1 MDKRQICIKFARE
14 VSAILKI
21 AAPAIRFV
29 PVKQLRTSTQIA
41 ALTPDGILIRNDIG
55 VTPELFFA
63 IAHELR
69 HAYQLEN
76 DRSLHDYRTSDQL
89 DIDEYNAQPLEV
101 DANAFAAGVMAEF
114 FGISPQF
121 LHMPESIRQLIYVRK
136 RQIQKELRKPSFHS
150 ILLFAERQ
158 NRLFESTM
166 ARSGRAVVQR
176 KKSLGSPRA
185 GCRMCAIWPRTA
197 NGSRSKISSIVLSR
211 CIRRIWI

>member
-21 AAPAIRFV
+21 AVPTIRFV
-29 PVKQLRTSTQIA
+29 PVKELRTSTQIA

-63 IAHELR
+63 VAHELR

-76 DRSLHDYRTSDQL
+76 DRSLRDYRTSDQL

-101 DANAFAAGVMAEF
+101 DANAFAAVVMAEF

-121 LHMPESIRQLIYVRK
+121 LNMPERIRQLVCVRK
-136 RQIQKELRKPSFHS
+136 WQIQKELKD
-150 ILLFAERQ
+150 E
-158 NRLFESTM
+158 
-166 ARSGRAVVQR
+166 
-176 KKSLGSPRA
+176 
-185 GCRMCAIWPRTA
+185 
-197 NGSRSKISSIVLSR
+197 
-211 CIRRIWI
+211 